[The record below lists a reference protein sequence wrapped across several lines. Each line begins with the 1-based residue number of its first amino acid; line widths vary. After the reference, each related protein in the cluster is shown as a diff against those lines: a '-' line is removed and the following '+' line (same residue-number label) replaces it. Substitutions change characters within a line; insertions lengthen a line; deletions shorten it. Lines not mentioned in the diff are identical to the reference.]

1 MPMKQLCRIAV
12 VAVLGLWSLFQ
23 WPLTTFH
30 AMADLLE
37 DKRVIIQAKHADVVR
52 TFLELEPWEDTAFW
66 PVYEEYRADLT
77 RTNDGLAR
85 LIRNYAANS
94 DRLSDQ
100 QAQELLNDFLRWKEE
115 TVQLHY
121 QYIGRFRR
129 ILPGRKI
136 VRLFQLEQKLN
147 AAIEADLANVVP
159 LVK

>member
-1 MPMKQLCRIAV
+1 MPMNPCRIAI
-12 VAVLGLWSLFQ
+12 VALLGMWSLLP

-30 AMADLLE
+30 ATADLLE
-37 DKRVIIQAKHADVVR
+37 DKRVIIQAKHADAVR
-52 TFLELEPWEDTAFW
+52 TFLELEPWEDAAFW
-66 PVYEEYRADLT
+66 PVYEEYHADLAK
-77 RTNDGLAR
+77 TNDGLAR

-100 QAQELLNDFLRWKEE
+100 QTEQLLSDFFQWKEE

-121 QYIGRFRR
+121 QYIGRFRQ

-136 VRLFQLEQKLN
+136 VRLFQLQQKLN
-147 AAIEADLANVVP
+147 AAVEADLANVVP

>member
-1 MPMKQLCRIAV
+1 MPIQLCRIAIA
-12 VAVLGLWSLFQ
+12 AVLGIWSLSQ

-37 DKRVIIQAKHADVVR
+37 DKRVIIQAKHADAVR
-52 TFLELEPWEDTAFW
+52 TFLQLDPREEATFW
-66 PVYEEYRADLT
+66 PVYEEYRADSA
-77 RTNDGLAR
+77 RTNDRFAQ
-85 LIRNYAANS
+85 LIRSYAGNS
-94 DRLSDQ
+94 DHLSDQ
-100 QAQELLNDFLRWKEE
+100 QAEQLLTDFLQWKEE

-121 QYIGRFRR
+121 QYIGRFRQ

-136 VRLFQLEQKLN
+136 VRLFQLQQKLN